1 MDIKDEIR
9 KILYE
14 PIDIELISDPLLKR
28 KLQLKDFLNFYSD
41 VCIIYIALNFVHTY
55 DQYFYDKDINIDR
68 KKFPTSK
75 QTQKIVEKV
84 RKLLELD
91 DENMIIV
98 SEECTEAMADL
109 DYKNK
114 GQTEEIRRVAN
125 EIREYLINDEKRE
138 YFNRFINAVIQY
150 LEVNNKDMKIFL
162 DDYKN
167 KLKRI
172 EELKQHKEGSNTR
185 QQTSTKNP
193 EEKLHNLV
201 SSLENSNNNNNNKKM
216 RDLKT
221 IAEYIKNGNTLSEE
235 DKNIIRK
242 KLIEFISSKK
252 TQNSAITKEIIF
264 LWNKCANK
272 EDRIDLLNKI
282 IENKPRALPGMLEFG
297 LFSKV
302 DGAKYESVRELYEDG
317 MISIV
322 QYAKIYEIT
331 EDDLIY
337 EILTKNEKVN
347 SADLK
352 ELSENGI
359 LTVGMTV
366 AILKKLNSKDLKI
379 KGFSES
385 ELKAFQYEIACQ
397 IISLIRDKEGKD
409 SEDERKIREAIGIK
423 NVRSK
428 GKKQKNDNIIP
439 DDIEPYVRGK
449 QNIFDPIE
457 KFLAISKLTRNAPF
471 IGYKNGY
478 IEIKIDLDNHKEDNK
493 KIILEKIFE
502 ENGNA
507 AYGAATYVIDAN
519 FWHHNKMN
527 YISDD
532 NQILLRGKN
541 GAPNLSKSGLYGVD
555 RFCHNENW
563 RKNILEYFGI
573 TDQNPSIYSQ
583 EEIEEIRKAFQS
595 ITIIPEYN

>member
-1 MDIKDEIR
+1 MDIKEEIR

-84 RKLLELD
+84 SKLLELD

-114 GQTEEIRRVAN
+114 RQTEEIHRVAN

-138 YFNRFINAVIQY
+138 YFKRFINAVIHN
-150 LEVNNKDMKIFL
+150 LEVNNEDMKIFL
-162 DDYKN
+162 DDFEN

-185 QQTSTKNP
+185 QQNSSKSPEKKLQKLVDESKNLNVKKLKQNLIKIADIIDNCTKIP
-193 EEKLHNLV
+193 EEILNQII
-201 SSLENSNNNNNNKKM
+201 
-216 RDLKT
+216 DL
-221 IAEYIKNGNTLSEE
+221 IK
-235 DKNIIRK
+235 I
-242 KLIEFISSKK
+242 FISNSR
-252 TQNSAITKEIIF
+252 TQNSEIKSETKIISLWDDFATKED
-264 LWNKCANK
+264 K
-272 EDRIDLLNKI
+272 IDLLNKI

-322 QYAKIYEIT
+322 QYAKIHEIT

-366 AILKKLNSKDLKI
+366 AILKKLNNKDLKI
-379 KGFSES
+379 KGFSEP

-478 IEIKIDLDNHKEDNK
+478 IEIKIDLDNHEEDNK

-573 TDQNPSIYSQ
+573 TDQNSSIYSQ